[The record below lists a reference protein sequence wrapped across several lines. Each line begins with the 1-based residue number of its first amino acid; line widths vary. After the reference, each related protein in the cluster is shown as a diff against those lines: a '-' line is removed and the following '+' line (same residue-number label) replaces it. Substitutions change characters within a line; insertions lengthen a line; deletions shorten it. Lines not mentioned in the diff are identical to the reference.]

1 MKIKDIKDEKI
12 KNLALEKA
20 KDCYKEREVDNDY
33 LLNLELHFAF
43 VWGIEDYDFWAWV
56 NHGLDMSNYKSGKI
70 PFEEAET
77 VGLDGDDKEYILE
90 KIGEFGI
97 CVIVCGTIKKKIHWT
112 ALNKK
117 I

>member
-1 MKIKDIKDEKI
+1 MKIADIKDEKI

-20 KDCYKEREVDNDY
+20 KLNYGRLGVDNDY
-33 LLNLELHFAF
+33 LLNLDLISAF
-43 VWGIEDYDFWAWV
+43 VWGEPEYEFWARV

-97 CVIVCGTIKKKIHWT
+97 CVIVCRTIKKKIHWT